1 MQRSKHRLLIAP
13 YVCGTSIETH
23 IANTFTSFEIANE
36 KGSKWTQTGV
46 ALIHT
51 KNPYHYIGERLGK
64 NSRSLPFLRL

>member
-51 KNPYHYIGERLGK
+51 IL
-64 NSRSLPFLRL
+64 F